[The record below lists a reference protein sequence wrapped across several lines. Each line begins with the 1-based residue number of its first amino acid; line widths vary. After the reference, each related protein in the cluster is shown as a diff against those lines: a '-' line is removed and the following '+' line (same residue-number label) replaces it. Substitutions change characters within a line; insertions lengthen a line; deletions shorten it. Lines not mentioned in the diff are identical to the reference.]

1 METVIYEKHIPKY
14 TYDTPST
21 FRERIAERFDTIPGW
36 VYITEPYNETKILVK
51 EIEDGNFNPK
61 LIDRSKFDLDWKEFL
76 LVWLNVKRSKSK
88 LERQFLRPQFEQE
101 LKGANVNQ
109 RDAAE
114 ILEILFDREKN
125 GLFMTSFLKKIAQ
138 NKKKVETRDMVF
150 QKITTYAPEY
160 LPPFQKRESL
170 ITITIDH
177 MVESIETFFA
187 QLICSL
193 HAPVATCSP
202 IYKQYEYA
210 RLPERWKSNDYYVSQ
225 PNSVV
230 MMLYSQ
236 TTEPSTTIQEDDY
249 IMCIITLSQDK
260 KIQVEYVD
268 TMLPL
273 NAHEIAKRIL
283 NCVRINES
291 VNIITKKEEEIKGNY
306 IFPCK
311 SFHTLIMSDMIMN
324 DPTFSS
330 FVTVDESR
338 YASKKKGGLSLRV
351 FIKEEEIKCTLTSS
365 NRHKDTDDY
374 KYVKMIPIY
383 KLPENGNFIRLYVK
397 HASHMEIL
405 PTFIDLFSRLLAHYY
420 RNQGAIRSIY
430 ESYKCNP
437 LSPIVSPDCSDAEIK
452 IENLEVYTKNY
463 TRQCP
468 KDRIPTIVGVNVDEE
483 VQNTHTM
490 TFPSQDSN
498 LIPQTV
504 PKHTYTCEG
513 NDKNFLHIG
522 LQENTTLDN
531 KETYPYIPCC
541 FNKSQF
547 EKNSQLRNYL
557 DNKHP
562 RDIEK
567 KEQQT
572 TRITQGFIGSKED
585 DMGFLPENL
594 DRIFLYTE
602 KREHYEYRRQGVFD
616 TVYSFLECVYTAVN
630 DKKPTQEE
638 LHTEYI
644 RLCNL
649 TKPEFAIASQEHPG
663 ETPGEIHSLFQNT
676 PYVDPRKWCAL
687 LEKQYTCKIVTFSRK
702 REQEDATLVFPD
714 HSMAY
719 LQYAH
724 PNPSIQTV
732 VCVYEHY
739 GVDMYRPHPLCELI
753 VFIKGGIKTRH
764 LFGGNTNIVRYQQ
777 DSIAQFSFGR
787 TLQPIH
793 AVVIPFTHDM
803 IESQFIDSYGKTRA
817 LRINDTVNKFTVLTS
832 PLPPLNKPV
841 IDENELYQNNDLK
854 NIEELI
860 THYSLSPFSYFSG
873 GDDIELTCKDKENEI
888 TYTFKLK
895 RTTAILQSLQKA
907 PIQQYPHYPSVKG
920 QLKWVDKNQKI
931 IHYFT
936 ERRLALCMTEYFV
949 YFYSFWIHTKQ
960 FDLNNINHLREF
972 MNNVVIERD
981 VLYEIP
987 HTPEISVEKL
997 NKYKFVKNMNF
1008 IVSNEETRRRLLY
1021 VLRNRISSQQET
1033 VRLYYLQLEMNHF
1046 YEDRYHYASIEQ
1058 KHTIVTTDL
1067 HSIVPLDQQIY
1078 DHLLPTSRQFIAQ
1091 PILGGT
1097 CLVKEHETQEQ
1108 AMRDAQKWNPDANSL
1123 YVYNSKTDIQNIQ
1136 KKGSSNGGVLVYQ
1149 KDGRHYLSVCVL

>member
-1 METVIYEKHIPKY
+1 METVIYEKRIPKY
-14 TYDTPST
+14 TYDTSST

-36 VYITEPYNETKILVK
+36 VNITEPYNVLVK
-51 EIEDGNFNPK
+51 EMEDKNFNPK
-61 LIDRSKFDLDWKEFL
+61 LVDRSKFDLDWKEFL
-76 LVWLNVKRSKSK
+76 LVWLNDKLSNSKIGR
-88 LERQFLRPQFEQE
+88 EFLRPQFVID
-101 LKGANVNQ
+101 LKDANVNQ

-125 GLFMTSFLKKIAQ
+125 GLFMTSFRKKIAQ
-138 NKKKVETRDMVF
+138 NKKKVETRNTVF
-150 QKITTYAPEY
+150 QTLAKYAPDY

-170 ITITIDH
+170 ITLTIDH

-187 QLICSL
+187 KLTCSL
-193 HAPVATCSP
+193 HAPVALCSP
-202 IYKQYEYA
+202 IYKQYEYVK
-210 RLPERWKSNDYYVSQ
+210 LPERWKSNDYYVSQ
-225 PNSVV
+225 PNSVIV
-230 MMLYSQ
+230 MLYNRS
-236 TTEPSTTIQEDDY
+236 TEPSSTIQEDDY
-249 IMCIITLSQDK
+249 TMCIITLAPDK

-273 NAHEIAKRIL
+273 HSNEIAKRIL
-283 NCVRINES
+283 DSIQINES
-291 VNIITKKEEEIKGNY
+291 VNIINKKEEEIKGNY

-311 SFHTLIMSDMIMN
+311 SFHTLIMSDIIMN
-324 DPTFSS
+324 DPIFSS
-330 FVTVDESR
+330 FVAVDESR

-383 KLPENGNFIRLYVK
+383 KLPENGNFIRLYIK

-420 RNQGAIRSIY
+420 RKKDAVQRVY

-437 LSPIVSPDCSDAEIK
+437 LSTIVSPDCSVPEIK
-452 IENLEVYTKNY
+452 LENLEVYTKNY

-468 KDRIPTIVGVNVDEE
+468 KDRIPTIARVNVNEE

-498 LIPQTV
+498 IIPETV
-504 PKHTYTCEG
+504 PKHIYTCEG
-513 NDKNFLHIG
+513 NIKGFRHIG

-541 FNKSQF
+541 FNNSQY
-547 EKNSQLRNYL
+547 EKNSALRNYL

-602 KREHYEYRRQGVFD
+602 KKEHYEYRRQGVLD
-616 TVYSFLECVYTAVN
+616 TAYSFLECVYTAVH
-630 DKKPTQEE
+630 DKKPMPEVLQA
-638 LHTEYI
+638 EYI

-649 TKPEFAIASQEHPG
+649 AEPEFAIASQENPG
-663 ETPGEIHSLFQNT
+663 ETPAEIHSLFQHT
-676 PYVDPRKWCAL
+676 PYVDPRKWSTL

-702 REQEDATLVFPD
+702 RDQEVASLVFPD

-724 PNPSIQTV
+724 PNPNIQTI

-739 GVDMYRPHPLCELI
+739 GVDMFRPHPLCELI
-753 VFIKGGIKTRH
+753 VFIKGGIKARH

-777 DSIAQFSFGR
+777 DSVVQFSFGR

-793 AVVIPFTHDM
+793 AVVIPFTHDV

-817 LRINDTVNKFTVLTS
+817 LRINDTVNKFTILTS
-832 PLPPLNKPV
+832 PLPPLDKPV
-841 IDENELYQNNDLK
+841 IDENELYQNNDIK
-854 NIEELI
+854 NIEDLL

-888 TYTFKLK
+888 TYTLK
-895 RTTAILQSLQKA
+895 VKRSTTILQNLQKA
-907 PIQQYPHYPSVKG
+907 RVPTQQYPYYPSIKG
-920 QLKWVDKNQKI
+920 QLKWADKNQKI

-936 ERRLALCMTEYFV
+936 ERRLALCMTEYFI
-949 YFYSFWIHTKQ
+949 YFYSFWIHNTNQ

-972 MNNVVIERD
+972 MNNVAIERD

-987 HTPEISVEKL
+987 HTPEISMEKL
-997 NKYKFVKNMNF
+997 NEYKFVKNMKF

-1021 VLRNRISSQQET
+1021 VLRNRISSQHET
-1033 VRLYYLQLEMNHF
+1033 VRLYYLQNEMNHF

-1067 HSIVPLDQQIY
+1067 NSIVPLDQQIY
-1078 DHLLPTSRQFIAQ
+1078 DHLLPSSRQYIAQ

-1097 CLVKEHETQEQ
+1097 CLVKEHETLEQ
-1108 AMRDAQKWNPDANSL
+1108 AMQDAQKWNPDANSI
-1123 YVYNSKTDIQNIQ
+1123 YVYNSKTDIQDIH

>member
-1 METVIYEKHIPKY
+1 MEIVIYEKNIPKY

-21 FRERIAERFDTIPGW
+21 FRERIAKSFNTIPEW
-36 VYITEPYNETKILVK
+36 VNINEPYDVLVK
-51 EIEDGNFNPK
+51 EMEDGDFKPR
-61 LIDRSKFDLDWKEFL
+61 LVDLRKFDLDWKEFL
-76 LVWLNVKRSKSK
+76 LFWLDKKRSKSSLGK
-88 LERQFLRPQFEQE
+88 EFLIPQFRID
-101 LKGANVNQ
+101 LKGENVNQ
-109 RDAAE
+109 RDATD
-114 ILEILFDREKN
+114 ILEILFDRDKYT
-125 GLFMTSFLKKIAQ
+125 LFMTSLLKKIER
-138 NKKKVETRDMVF
+138 NKRSVETRDKVF
-150 QKITTYAPEY
+150 QTLATYLPEY
-160 LPPFQKRESL
+160 LPSFQKRESL

-193 HAPVATCSP
+193 HAPVAMCSSV
-202 IYKQYEYA
+202 YKQYEYVN
-210 RLPERWKSNDYYVSQ
+210 LPERWKSNDYYVSR

-236 TTEPSTTIQEDDY
+236 TGEPSSTVKEDDY
-249 IMCIITLSQDK
+249 IMCIISLTTDK

-273 NAHEIAKRIL
+273 DDREIAKRIL
-283 NCVRINES
+283 NCIHD
-291 VNIITKKEEEIKGNY
+291 VNIINKKEEEIKGNY

-330 FVTVDESR
+330 FVAVDESR

-383 KLPENGNFIRLYVK
+383 KLPENGNFIRLYIK

-405 PTFIDLFSRLLAHYY
+405 PIFIDLFSRLLMHYY
-420 RNQGAIRSIY
+420 RNKDTIQQIY

-437 LSPIVSPDCSDAEIK
+437 LSSIVSPDCSAAK
-452 IENLEVYTKNY
+452 ITLENLEVYTKNY

-468 KDRIPTIVGVNVDEE
+468 KDRIPVIKGVNVDEE

-490 TFPSQDSN
+490 TFPSQNSN

-513 NDKNFLHIG
+513 NVKGYRHIG

-531 KETYPYIPCC
+531 KDTYPYIPCC
-541 FNKSQF
+541 FNNSQY
-547 EKNSQLRNYL
+547 EKNSKLRNYL

-562 RDIEK
+562 RDIEE

-585 DMGFLPENL
+585 DMGILPENL

-602 KREHYEYRRQGVFD
+602 KTEHYEYRRQGVLD
-616 TVYSFLECVYTAVN
+616 TAYSFLECVYTAVN
-630 DKKPTQEE
+630 DKKPTTEE
-638 LHTEYI
+638 LHTEYT

-649 TKPEFAIASQEHPG
+649 ADPAFAIASQEHPG
-663 ETPGEIHSLFQNT
+663 ETPIEIHRLFQHT
-676 PYVDPRKWCAL
+676 PYLDPRKWCTL

-702 REQEDATLVFPD
+702 RDQEAASLVFPD

-724 PNPSIQTV
+724 ANPSIQTI

-739 GVDMYRPHPLCELI
+739 GVDMFRPHPLCELI
-753 VFIKGGIKTRH
+753 VFIKGGIKARH
-764 LFGGNTNIVRYQQ
+764 LFGGNTNIAKYQQ
-777 DSIAQFSFGR
+777 DSIAQFTFDR
-787 TLQPIH
+787 TLQHINN
-793 AVVIPFTHDM
+793 AVIPFTHDM
-803 IESQFIDSYGKTRA
+803 IVSQFIDSYGKTRA
-817 LRINDTVNKFTVLTS
+817 LRIRDSVNQFTVLTS
-832 PLPPLNKPV
+832 PLPPLDKPV
-841 IDENELYQNNDLK
+841 IGENELYQNSDIK
-854 NIEELI
+854 NIEELLK
-860 THYSLSPFSYFSG
+860 HYSLLPFSYFSG
-873 GDDIELTCKDKENEI
+873 GDDIELTCKANEI
-888 TYTFKLK
+888 TYTIKLK
-895 RTTAILQSLQKA
+895 RTTAALQILQKSKV
-907 PIQQYPHYPSVKG
+907 PIHQYPLYPSIKG
-920 QLKWVDKNQKI
+920 QLKWADKNQKI

-936 ERRLALCMTEYFV
+936 ERRLTLCMTEYFI
-949 YFYSFWIHTKQ
+949 YFYSFWVHDNQ
-960 FDLNNINHLREF
+960 FELNNVNHLRQF
-972 MNNVVIERD
+972 MNNVVIDRD
-981 VLYEIP
+981 VLYDIP
-987 HTPEISVEKL
+987 HTPEISMEKL
-997 NKYKFVKNMNF
+997 NEYKFVKNMKF
-1008 IVSNEETRRRLLY
+1008 MVSNEETRRRLLY
-1021 VLRNRISSQQET
+1021 VLRNRISSQHET
-1033 VRLYYLQLEMNHF
+1033 VRLYYLQREMNHF
-1046 YEDRYHYASIEQ
+1046 YDDRYHYASIEQ

-1078 DHLLPTSRQFIAQ
+1078 DHLLPSSRQFITQ

-1097 CLVKEHETQEQ
+1097 CLVKEHETQEE
-1108 AMRDAQKWNPDANSL
+1108 AMRDAQKWNPKANSI
-1123 YVYNSKTDIQNIQ
+1123 YVYNSKTDIKDITNIHN
-1136 KKGSSNGGVLVYQ
+1136 SNGGVLVYQ